1 MDALIEMKDF
11 CRKIVKYDALIHDY
25 LNEPIPTDTFIKAIK
40 NSRAE
45 LQRSYSRLENT
56 ILEYGGRL
64 LITHPLYGERHDV
77 FDVAFRPVDYLNCSE
92 NVDALNKVME
102 VVNKTIGKLEAEA
115 ASWKRPTRNTRD
127 KSQKPK
133 AFISHSGNTPAL
145 AELRDYLEDLGI
157 DRLIV
162 VKKPNLDREVNV
174 KVQDYLDEADFVVI
188 LATGDS
194 RDRNNNVIP
203 AGNVLHETGLAQAKP
218 KFKGKII
225 YLLEDGAEFSSNI
238 KPKSYIRFNR
248 DNINYKFGEITK
260 EIKAMGFLI

>member
-11 CRKIVKYDALIHDY
+11 YQEIAKYDALIKDY
-25 LNEPIPTDTFIKAIK
+25 LNEPFHTDTLIKAIK

-56 ILEYGGRL
+56 ILEYGGRTP
-64 LITHPLYGERHDV
+64 ITHPLYGESHDV
-77 FDVAFRPVDYLNCSE
+77 FDIAFRPVDYLNCDE
-92 NVDALNKVME
+92 NIDALNKVMAI
-102 VVNKTIGKLEAEA
+102 VNKTIGKLEAEG
-115 ASWKRPTRNTRD
+115 ASWNRPTRYIRS

-145 AELRDYLEDLGI
+145 TELRDYLEELGI
-157 DRLIV
+157 DKLVV
-162 VKKPNLDREVNV
+162 VKKPNLDREINV

-194 RDRNNNVIP
+194 RDRNNKVIP
-203 AGNVLHETGLAQAKP
+203 AGNVIHETGLAQAKP

-225 YLLEDGAEFSSNI
+225 YLLEDGVEFPSNI
-238 KPKSYIRFNR
+238 KPKSYIRFNCN
-248 DNINYKFGEITK
+248 NINYKFGEITK